1 MNGLTVSACGLCSL
15 LLLLVI
21 SHEDSVLMQISLFC
35 RQDSL
40 DGDVLGHFVSSK
52 RSSHKSRP
60 IKTVPGEGP
69 PVASAWEKMDK
80 LPMSEPSLDTK
91 RMGEKVRPK
100 SGLIVR
106 GMMAG
111 PVASS
116 PQVGL
121 MLELWAWW
129 AMSYEL
135 WAMRYDAW
143 AWCYE
148 CGNWG

>member
-1 MNGLTVSACGLCSL
+1 MIKLVRNHHRFVNGLTVSACGLCNL

-21 SHEDSVLMQISLFC
+21 SLEDSVLMQISLFC

-40 DGDVLGHFVSSK
+40 DGDVLGHFVSSQ

-60 IKTVPGEGP
+60 IKTIPGEGP

-80 LPMSEPSLDTK
+80 LPMSEPSLDMK

-121 MLELWAWW
+121 MLEL
-129 AMSYEL
+129 
-135 WAMRYDAW
+135 
-143 AWCYE
+143 
-148 CGNWG
+148 